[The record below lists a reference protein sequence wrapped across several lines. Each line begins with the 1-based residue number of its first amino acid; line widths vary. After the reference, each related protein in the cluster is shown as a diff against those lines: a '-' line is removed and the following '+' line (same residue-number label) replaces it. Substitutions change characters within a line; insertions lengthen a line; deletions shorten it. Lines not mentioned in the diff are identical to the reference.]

1 LPSWGLHL
9 DDLAW
14 ESHRYWGSK
23 SYGAAKMAQLLS
35 MIKLHESFEGTSV
48 TVNAMHPGNV
58 RTNSGQSNGAVYRFL
73 KRILV
78 DSTAKS
84 PEVAAEALYYLGV
97 SGDVKHHVRQV
108 FQPHDRRG
116 TRTAGPGPGGSG
128 RAVDTKPTT
137 GWDRMTTESKT
148 IVIAG
153 AGMAGL
159 TAAAYLARD
168 GHRVLLLDRNDK
180 VGGLVRTFDVDGFSF
195 DGGPRAFLNSGIV
208 RPILGD
214 LGISWD
220 YVDNRITVGIEDQ
233 LIHVESMDS
242 LRDYEGMLRVL
253 YPDSIEDIA
262 KVVAMVAKLSAY
274 TEVLYGFDNPN
285 FGDVMSD
292 KKFVIRKLLPWTVKF
307 LRSLRK
313 MSRYGEPMEDFLA
326 RLTGNQSLIDISTQH
341 FFRRTPTYFA
351 LGYFY
356 GYLDYFYPRGGTGAL
371 VHLLEEKLLSSG
383 VEIGLNRQ
391 IVEVTPAAS
400 TVTDAEGNS
409 YHYDDLIWAADLK
422 TLYRSL
428 NTTGLD
434 QETVGR
440 IEAQTRSVL
449 SAKGAESSFVVFIAA
464 DRPPSYFRTRG
475 GEHMFYTPS
484 RQGLGETH
492 RSELQALVEAFDAK
506 SKDDVLDWLD
516 AYCRLNTYEVSI
528 PVLRDPALAPENQT
542 GLMISFL
549 LDYGLVER
557 IKNAGWYDEFKAIL
571 EDRII
576 KLFSQT
582 IYHGLEDDILFH
594 FSSTPLT
601 IREVAGSSEGAITG
615 WSFETDIPVVSK
627 LTEIPKSVLTPMPN
641 VLQAGQWA
649 YCPAGVPT
657 AMLTG
662 WYATRVIAK
671 RSKR

>member
-1 LPSWGLHL
+1 
-9 DDLAW
+9 
-14 ESHRYWGSK
+14 
-23 SYGAAKMAQLLS
+23 
-35 MIKLHESFEGTSV
+35 
-48 TVNAMHPGNV
+48 
-58 RTNSGQSNGAVYRFL
+58 
-73 KRILV
+73 
-78 DSTAKS
+78 
-84 PEVAAEALYYLGV
+84 
-97 SGDVKHHVRQV
+97 
-108 FQPHDRRG
+108 
-116 TRTAGPGPGGSG
+116 
-128 RAVDTKPTT
+128 
-137 GWDRMTTESKT
+137 MTTESKT
-148 IVIAG
+148 VVIVG

-168 GHRVLLLDRNDK
+168 GHRVLLLDKNDR
-180 VGGLVRTFDVDGFSF
+180 VGGLVRTFAVEGFSF
-195 DGGPRAFLNSGIV
+195 DGGPRAFVNSGIV

-214 LGISWD
+214 LGIRWD
-220 YVDNRITVGIEDQ
+220 YADNRIAVGIEDQ
-233 LIHVESMDS
+233 LVSIESMDS
-242 LRDYEGMLRVL
+242 IRGYEEMLRVL
-253 YPDSIEDIA
+253 YPDSTEDIA
-262 KVVAMVAKLSAY
+262 QLMSMIAKLSAY

-292 KKFVIRKLLPWTVKF
+292 RKYIVRKLLPWTVKF

-313 MSRYGEPMEDFLA
+313 MNRYSEPMEEFLA
-326 RLTGNQSLIDISTQH
+326 RLTDNQSLIDITIQH
-341 FFRRTPTYFA
+341 FFRGTPTYFA

-356 GYLDYFYPRGGTGAL
+356 GYLDYFYPKGGTGAL
-371 VHLLEEKLLSSG
+371 VDLLEEKLVSDG
-383 VEIGLNRQ
+383 VEMMLNRP

-400 TVTDAEGNS
+400 EVTDAEGNS
-409 YHYDDLIWAADLK
+409 YHYDELIWAADLK

-434 QETVGR
+434 QETVDE

-449 SAKGAESSFVVFIAA
+449 AAKGAESSFVVFMAV
-464 DRPPSYFRTRG
+464 DRPPSYFATRG

-492 RSELQALVEAFDAK
+492 RAEQQALIEAFDTK
-506 SKDDVLDWLD
+506 SKDEVLAWLD

-528 PVLRDPALAPENQT
+528 PALRDPALAPESQT
-542 GLMISFL
+542 GLMISCL
-549 LDYGLVER
+549 LDYDLVER
-557 IKNAGWYDEFKAIL
+557 IRKAGWYDELKAVL

-576 KLFSQT
+576 GLFSQT
-582 IYHGLEDDILFH
+582 IYNGLEDDVLFH

-641 VLQAGQWA
+641 ILQAGQWA

-662 WYATRVIAK
+662 WYATRVIAE
-671 RSKR
+671 RSKRRRGARRSRV